1 MTLVIILSSMMQ
13 EFVNVTVKDWK
24 RVNLH
29 NLVGRGM
36 VCLSAASGDDEFIRI
51 ANSLDITKLKLTR
64 NI

>member
-1 MTLVIILSSMMQ
+1 MTLVIRLSSMMQ

-24 RVNLH
+24 RVNLL

-36 VCLSAASGDDEFIRI
+36 VCLSAASGEFIRI

>member
-1 MTLVIILSSMMQ
+1 MTLVIRLSSMMQ

-24 RVNLH
+24 KVNLH

-51 ANSLDITKLKLTR
+51 AIA
-64 NI
+64 